1 MNKICLSIEQMQKL
15 QELGVETEYG
25 SLCWVKS
32 PDSDY
37 WLTVHDENCYE
48 MGFLRPIPTLT
59 LQDMLEKIP
68 SRLGKKGKY
77 FFSLHKIDEDIHLEY
92 SSPIGDHALCAFYGS
107 DLDAAYNMLVWLAEN
122 GYLKKKA
129 QN

>member
-1 MNKICLSIEQMQKL
+1 MEKKICLSIEQMQKL
-15 QELGVETEYG
+15 KDLGIDTKDA
-25 SLCWVKS
+25 SLCWVC
-32 PDSDY
+32 DSEGNY
-37 WLTVHDENCYE
+37 SLSLHDEYCYE
-48 MGFLRPIPTLT
+48 MAFMNPVPAFT

-92 SSPIGDHALCAFYGS
+92 SSPIGDHALCAFCGS
-107 DLDAAYNMLVWLAEN
+107 ELDAAFDMLVWLAKN

-129 QN
+129 